1 MTMMASNNWKMTTYL
16 AGGVIGLL
24 TGLAAA
30 HLYARAA
37 EENNAAG
44 ALPAKIETADAFKLG
59 LALVALIR
67 QITDLGA
74 RRPDSER

>member
-1 MTMMASNNWKMTTYL
+1 MADNNWKMTAYL
-16 AGGVIGLL
+16 AGGAIGLL

-37 EENNAAG
+37 EENSARG

-59 LALVALIR
+59 LALVALVR